1 VGSIRDL
8 FAKVKAIDAKHG
20 KFDLCLCVG
29 DFFGSAGED
38 GEVSKDVTELLDGT
52 LDGAPPAV
60 LGNRARAESIPV

>member
-29 DFFGSAGED
+29 DFFGPSEGDEVNED
-38 GEVSKDVTELLDGT
+38 IQALLNGT
-52 LDGAPPAV
+52 LEGT
-60 LGNRARAESIPV
+60 